1 MNISIIYH
9 SETGNTAKMAALIAE
24 GCRKVPLANP
34 KPMSIDAVDAEFVAQ
49 SAAVLFG
56 SPTHGGN
63 LSWQLKRFIEEID
76 QAALAGK
83 LGAVFVSQNWRGG
96 GGASFA
102 EMSVIA
108 SLLVRGML
116 IYSGGMAASDP
127 PVHFGA
133 VSHRAPEEPL
143 YRDRCLA
150 LGENIARKA
159 AELFTDRA
167 PNPALNI
174 APNPAREPAQNPAS
188 EASL

>member
-9 SETGNTAKMAALIAE
+9 SETGNTARMAALIAE

-34 KPMSIDAVDAEFVAQ
+34 KPMSIDAVDAEFVAT

-63 LSWQLKRFIEEID
+63 LSWQIKRFIEEID
-76 QAALAGK
+76 QSALAGK

-159 AELFTDRA
+159 AELFTGGA
-167 PNPALNI
+167 S
-174 APNPAREPAQNPAS
+174 NPAREPAQNPTR